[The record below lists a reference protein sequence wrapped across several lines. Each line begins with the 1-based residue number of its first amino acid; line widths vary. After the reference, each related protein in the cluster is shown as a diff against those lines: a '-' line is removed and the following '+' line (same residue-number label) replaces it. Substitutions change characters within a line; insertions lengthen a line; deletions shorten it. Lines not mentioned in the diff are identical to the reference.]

1 MLSGSR
7 TDEDIVLHDEASI
20 VTNNQG
26 TGGSTDAWIRLLSQR
41 TLSTN
46 LPRGSVDVY
55 DMGWGAADW
64 NDLTD
69 DNGDLVLVDVG
80 PTTEHKRIVEWMDGD
95 GVVHQENAQITVSI
109 TSSWGVYSKTID
121 APGTTAATVN
131 VDLPYVDVLAV
142 SPEYKPSRREP
153 KRVRYGDGHQHKA
166 RGERRQHLVLP
177 RRRRCRHHQPRRGS
191 PAGRNKGRSLHMV
204 RLHRWCRIASTVRR
218 SCPPPS
224 TTSLMRW

>member
-1 MLSGSR
+1 MVVVLDSILSGSR

-20 VTNNQG
+20 VYTNNQG

-46 LPRGSVDVY
+46 LFQEGVDVY

-109 TSSWGVYSKTID
+109 TSAGVFIPKTID
-121 APGTTAATVN
+121 APG
-131 VDLPYVDVLAV
+131 
-142 SPEYKPSRREP
+142 
-153 KRVRYGDGHQHKA
+153 
-166 RGERRQHLVLP
+166 
-177 RRRRCRHHQPRRGS
+177 
-191 PAGRNKGRSLHMV
+191 
-204 RLHRWCRIASTVRR
+204 
-218 SCPPPS
+218 PPPP
-224 TTSLMRW
+224 R